1 MKRKILVFFIAI
13 IVIGMLVIPASAK
26 QVNPPRGLNIWDAH
40 GIWDAVMNLQQQI
53 NEIQLTPGPIGPIG
67 PIGPTGA
74 PGADGL
80 AGADG
85 KDGVDGLAGADG
97 KDGVDG
103 LAGAD
108 GKDGVDG
115 LAGVDGKDG
124 VDGLAGVDGK
134 DGADGLAGVDGK
146 DGVDGLAGVAGT
158 NGVSGYEIVPGTPS
172 GDIDGART
180 VTATCL
186 NGKKVVG
193 GGFLVSSIAS
203 SAEVAIYASYPSS
216 NTVWTVSGTVDNP
229 NAPTTNYVLTAYAI
243 CVSAL

>member
-103 LAGAD
+103 LAG
-108 GKDGVDG
+108 
-115 LAGVDGKDG
+115 
-124 VDGLAGVDGK
+124 
-134 DGADGLAGVDGK
+134 
-146 DGVDGLAGVAGT
+146 VAGT

>member
-97 KDGVDG
+97 KDGV
-103 LAGAD
+103 
-108 GKDGVDG
+108 
-115 LAGVDGKDG
+115 
-124 VDGLAGVDGK
+124 
-134 DGADGLAGVDGK
+134 DGLAGVDGK

>member
-124 VDGLAGVDGK
+124 VDGLAGV
-134 DGADGLAGVDGK
+134 
-146 DGVDGLAGVAGT
+146 AGT